1 MTVEKRRM
9 EDNEI
14 IATVANQLIEG
25 LVRGAIF
32 RRKQRHI
39 KRNLFTLQA
48 VAKSGVVLKKFHE
61 GKQQQKQQREVK
73 LVAERLQTPV
83 VRPTTP
89 VLNACHMVLHH
100 ESAESS
106 RGTLGLN
113 LSKVISL
120 SGVCLPVSS
129 KTRRSWQLELSP
141 ESMSAATLILK
152 MKVDSHK
159 LASKAMGWGF
169 KLLDDGVMGL
179 NDRGIKLLL
188 DQPEVKEIL
197 KVFHAQRDVQS
208 LSGDEA
214 RLLRMAADVER
225 PEMSAAHHCSYRVWS
240 F

>member
-1 MTVEKRRM
+1 M
-9 EDNEI
+9 
-14 IATVANQLIEG
+14 
-25 LVRGAIF
+25 
-32 RRKQRHI
+32 
-39 KRNLFTLQA
+39 
-48 VAKSGVVLKKFHE
+48 LKKFHE
-61 GKQQQKQQREVK
+61 GKQQQKQQKEVK
-73 LVAERLQTPV
+73 LVAGRMPTPV
-83 VRPTTP
+83 VRPNTS

-100 ESAESS
+100 EGAESS

-120 SGVCLPVSS
+120 SGVSLPV
-129 KTRRSWQLELSP
+129 SWQLELSP
-141 ESMSAATLILK
+141 ESMLAATLILK

-179 NDRGIKLLL
+179 NDRGIGLLL
-188 DQPEVKEIL
+188 EQPEVKEIL

-225 PEMSAAHHCSYRVWS
+225 PEMSAAQHCSYRVWS